1 MKKVTYNVSDESI
14 LDKIFEFLVNNGL
27 ENAHIRDICRGT
39 GIAMGSIYYWFGDKK
54 TMIYQTTVF
63 GAKRVMNEVFGSVCE
78 HTDLFADCES
88 VIRRNRKHLCF
99 IYQMVASPIYGEQ
112 MRDIRKSYDSLLNKY
127 AEQLSVIYNCSK
139 DITYPIVLL
148 YISAILDYAVW
159 EEKEKLESQVE
170 YIYQLLLKEKGW

>member
-1 MKKVTYNVSDESI
+1 MAEYNKLTPELIEELKGIVGEANCYVGDDISADYSHDE
-14 LDKIFEFLVNNGL
+14 
-27 ENAHIRDICRGT
+27 
-39 GIAMGSIYYWFGDKK
+39 M
-54 TMIYQTTVF
+54 
-63 GAKRVMNEVFGSVCE
+63 
-78 HTDLFADCES
+78 
-88 VIRRNRKHLCF
+88 
-99 IYQMVASPIYGEQ
+99 PIYGEQ

>member
-1 MKKVTYNVSDESI
+1 
-14 LDKIFEFLVNNGL
+14 
-27 ENAHIRDICRGT
+27 
-39 GIAMGSIYYWFGDKK
+39 
-54 TMIYQTTVF
+54 
-63 GAKRVMNEVFGSVCE
+63 MNEVFGSVCE

-88 VIRRNRKHLCF
+88 VIRLNRKYLCF

-139 DITYPIVLL
+139 DITHPIVLL

-170 YIYQLLLKEKGW
+170 YIYQLLLKEKG

>member
-1 MKKVTYNVSDESI
+1 
-14 LDKIFEFLVNNGL
+14 
-27 ENAHIRDICRGT
+27 
-39 GIAMGSIYYWFGDKK
+39 
-54 TMIYQTTVF
+54 
-63 GAKRVMNEVFGSVCE
+63 MNEVFGSVCE

-88 VIRRNRKHLCF
+88 VIRRNRKYLCF

-159 EEKEKLESQVE
+159 EEMYMPLTQH
-170 YIYQLLLKEKGW
+170 QLHGLSAPPLPLVQHH